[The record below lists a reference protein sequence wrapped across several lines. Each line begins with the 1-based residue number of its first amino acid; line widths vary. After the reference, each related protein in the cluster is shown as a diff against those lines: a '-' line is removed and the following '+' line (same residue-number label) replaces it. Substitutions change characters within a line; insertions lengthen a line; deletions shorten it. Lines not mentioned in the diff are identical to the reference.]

1 MNPIK
6 TFDSSADVLPHIV
19 LDINQK
25 QYQPR
30 FLDFLWWPPSC
41 FSINMES
48 QWPFESA
55 DYGFGE
61 AGRRAQSWLVT
72 CSSFDNTLS
81 IWAPSSRLAL
91 KRRLLMGRRPEESCG
106 IGKGNPA
113 QEQMQHTSK
122 YYTKINVLSSRGPH
136 AWESSVVILLS
147 MMSLAPEVPF
157 KVFVGVKEQ
166 RVSQQSISSSS
177 RRWTV
182 SANYRRSGHF
192 V

>member
-25 QYQPR
+25 QYQPW

-147 MMSLAPEVPF
+147 MRPF

-166 RVSQQSISSSS
+166 KVSQQSISSSS